1 MQITDMKTATPGEV
15 WQWLMAARAAMSTD
29 LQTADTKTALP
40 VEDWQGLMAA
50 KEIIELA
57 RISRAHFFNMLSKNQ
72 FPQPALREGSR
83 FTRWRAKD
91 VQAWLED
98 PAAWIAANA
107 GKSEKGIVV

>member
-1 MQITDMKTATPGEV
+1 MQITDKKTATHGEV
-15 WQWLMAARAAMSTD
+15 
-29 LQTADTKTALP
+29 
-40 VEDWQGLMAA
+40 WQGLMAA

-57 RISRAHFFNMLSKNQ
+57 RVSRAHFFNMLSKSQ

>member
-1 MQITDMKTATPGEV
+1 MQITDMITATPGEV
-15 WQWLMAARAAMSTD
+15 
-29 LQTADTKTALP
+29 
-40 VEDWQGLMAA
+40 WQGLMAA

-57 RISRAHFFNMLSKNQ
+57 RVSRAHFFNMLSKNQ
-72 FPQPALREGSR
+72 FPQPALRMGSR
-83 FTRWRAKD
+83 WTRWQARD